1 MTPQELGNVYNELRT
16 KRVLFGSA
24 VPGHRRSDS
33 EIAAVGI
40 LRRCAGRFG
49 DIDDFL
55 STQGMKMLVLD
66 VMALGIP
73 GSGEVYVA
81 VRNPLVAPPEHVCGD
96 QIIRALTDGR
106 RDETPEQLSIWSV
119 FLTLQ
124 LLNMLYTQERRPI
137 EAVSAFK
144 DSIVDIEEFLD
155 VARQRTEALRSASPP
170 ADTRQT
176 TIADTLTALTERQ
189 LEGRIRSFFKAMV
202 ELGVLEKVD
211 NVTIKVEGRS
221 ESTYRQT
228 LWSAVDLAEN
238 FKRYAPHLLIEDVP
252 DAVDAVGSEQRAIDV
267 TDMPEDQEDD
277 ASIETDDDGDD
288 VVEWQEI

>member
-1 MTPQELGNVYNELRT
+1 MNPQEIGIVYNELRT

-24 VPGHRRSDS
+24 IPGRRRSDS

-49 DIDDFL
+49 DIEEFL
-55 STQGMKMLVLD
+55 GTQGMKMVILD

-81 VRNPLVAPPEHVCGD
+81 VRNPLVTPPEHVCGG
-96 QIIRALTDGR
+96 QIIQALTDGR
-106 RDETPEQLSIWSV
+106 RDESSEQISIWSV
-119 FLTLQ
+119 FLTLL

-155 VARQRTEALRSASPP
+155 AARQRIETLRSASPP
-170 ADTRQT
+170 TDTRQA
-176 TIADTLTALTERQ
+176 TIIDTLTALTERQ
-189 LEGRIRSFFKAMV
+189 LEGRIRSYFKAMAD
-202 ELGVLEKVD
+202 LGVLEKIENISVKVD
-211 NVTIKVEGRS
+211 GRS
-221 ESTYRQT
+221 EAAYRQT

-238 FKRYAPHLLIEDVP
+238 FKRYAPHLLIEDMSE
-252 DAVDAVGSEQRAIDV
+252 AVDTVGSEQKAIDA
-267 TDMPEDQEDD
+267 TDMPEDLGDD
-277 ASIETDDDGDD
+277 ASIELDEYGDDDAEDK
-288 VVEWQEI
+288 EI

>member
-1 MTPQELGNVYNELRT
+1 MTPQELGIVYNELRT

-24 VPGHRRSDS
+24 IPGRRRSDS

-49 DIDDFL
+49 DLEDFL
-55 STQGMKMLVLD
+55 ATQGMNMVILD

-81 VRNPLVAPPEHVCGD
+81 VRNPLVAPPEHVCGG
-96 QIIRALTDGR
+96 QIIQALTDGR
-106 RDETPEQLSIWSV
+106 RDESSEQISIWSV
-119 FLTLQ
+119 FLTLL

-155 VARQRTEALRSASPP
+155 AARQRIEVLRSASPP
-170 ADTRQT
+170 ADTRQA
-176 TIADTLTALTERQ
+176 TIVDTLTVLTERQ
-189 LEGRIRSFFKAMV
+189 LEGRIRSYFKAMAD
-202 ELGVLEKVD
+202 LGVLERIENVTVKVD
-211 NVTIKVEGRS
+211 GRS
-221 ESTYRQT
+221 EAAYRQT

-238 FKRYAPHLLIEDVP
+238 FKRYAPHLLIEDMP
-252 DAVDAVGSEQRAIDV
+252 EAIDTVGSEQKAIDA
-267 TDMPEDQEDD
+267 TDMPEDQGDD
-277 ASIETDDDGDD
+277 ASIEPDEHGDDD
-288 VVEWQEI
+288 VEDQEI